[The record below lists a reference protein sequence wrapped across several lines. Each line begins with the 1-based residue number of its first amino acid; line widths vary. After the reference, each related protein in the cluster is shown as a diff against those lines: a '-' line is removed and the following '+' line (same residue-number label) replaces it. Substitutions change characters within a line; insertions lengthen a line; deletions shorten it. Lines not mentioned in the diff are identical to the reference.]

1 MKYLK
6 KFEST
11 SASSIEE
18 IVKKC
23 KDFVVQYDEFLELA
37 KNYPLEN
44 WTQKEVDSLKELNY
58 GKIASASFMWTEGAS
73 VIPTTIICNKREDN
87 NYLLMLYKE
96 GNKYHPTCFRFDFF
110 GELYGVLIKLK
121 VNI

>member
-18 IVKKC
+18 IVKKY
-23 KDFVVQYDEFLELA
+23 KDFVFQYDEFLELA
-37 KNYPLEN
+37 KNYPLEK

-58 GKIASASFMWTEGAS
+58 GKIASASFMEGD
-73 VIPTTIICNKREDN
+73 VICNKREDN